1 VTGGLIDRR
10 LATRASTARRSL
22 LASAGAGSAGAAL
35 IVVQAV
41 LLASVIDRAL
51 LHGASVPDLVPQF
64 IGLGLTVVGRA
75 LCLWFAELVAQR
87 TAVSVTRTLRYQ
99 LLRHSLD
106 LGPVWLAGERAG
118 ELSLTATRGV
128 EALGAYFGR
137 YLPQAILAGIAPIG
151 ILVWVGVEDWV
162 SGLVLLGMVA
172 LVPVAM
178 IVFGR
183 EATRRAGSQWHRLS
197 SLSARYLELIQGLP
211 TLRAAGRAALGRREV
226 AASTE
231 GLRRTTM
238 GTLRVAFLSA
248 LAMEL
253 ISGLGVGLVA
263 MLLGLRLLNGS
274 LGLGT
279 ALAVLLVAPEVF
291 VPLRRA
297 GAEFHAST
305 EGQAAAARIWEVL
318 DQRAGG
324 PAEGEAGGDGPRPGG
339 RAAREAVIAGGGQGP
354 QGRVRAAP
362 DPSSVPIRL
371 DEVVFSYPD
380 RSTPVFEPVDLVVE
394 PGEHVALAGPSGSGK
409 STLIAALLG
418 FVVPTAGRILVG
430 DVDLARIDTD
440 GWRHRIT
447 WVPQQPH
454 VFRGTLLENLRFG
467 RPDAPV
473 ESIDRAVTLAG
484 MATLVSRLPRGLD
497 TVLGEG
503 GLTLSAG
510 ERQRVAIA
518 RAVVRDAPLVLLD
531 EPAAHLDAAAV
542 DELRSGLGEWAEGRT
557 VVTAA
562 HRSELVRIDR
572 VVPIGGSPG
581 LHPAPVRRVP
591 TGLSGGA
598 PE

>member
-1 VTGGLIDRR
+1 
-10 LATRASTARRSL
+10 
-22 LASAGAGSAGAAL
+22 
-35 IVVQAV
+35 
-41 LLASVIDRAL
+41 
-51 LHGASVPDLVPQF
+51 
-64 IGLGLTVVGRA
+64 
-75 LCLWFAELVAQR
+75 
-87 TAVSVTRTLRYQ
+87 
-99 LLRHSLD
+99 
-106 LGPVWLAGERAG
+106 
-118 ELSLTATRGV
+118 
-128 EALGAYFGR
+128 
-137 YLPQAILAGIAPIG
+137 
-151 ILVWVGVEDWV
+151 
-162 SGLVLLGMVA
+162 M
-172 LVPVAM
+172 
-178 IVFGR
+178 
-183 EATRRAGSQWHRLS
+183 
-197 SLSARYLELIQGLP
+197 
-211 TLRAAGRAALGRREV
+211 
-226 AASTE
+226 
-231 GLRRTTM
+231 
-238 GTLRVAFLSA
+238 
-248 LAMEL
+248 
-253 ISGLGVGLVA
+253 
-263 MLLGLRLLNGS
+263 
-274 LGLGT
+274 
-279 ALAVLLVAPEVF
+279 
-291 VPLRRA
+291 
-297 GAEFHAST
+297 
-305 EGQAAAARIWEVL
+305 
-318 DQRAGG
+318 
-324 PAEGEAGGDGPRPGG
+324 
-339 RAAREAVIAGGGQGP
+339 IAGGGQGP

>member
-1 VTGGLIDRR
+1 M
-10 LATRASTARRSL
+10 
-22 LASAGAGSAGAAL
+22 ASAAVGVAGTAL
-35 IVVQAV
+35 IVVQAA

-51 LHGASVPDLVPQF
+51 LHGAPVSDLVPQF
-64 IGLGLTVVGRA
+64 VGLGLTVAGRA
-75 LCLWFAELVAQR
+75 LCLWIAERVAQG
-87 TAVSVTRTLRYQ
+87 TAVAVTRTLRRQ
-99 LLRHSLD
+99 LLGHALD

-128 EALGAYFGR
+128 EALGVYFGR
-137 YLPQAILAGIAPIG
+137 YLPQAMLAGIAPIG

-162 SGLVLLGMVA
+162 SGVVLLGMVA

-183 EATRRAGSQWHRLS
+183 EATKRATGQWRRLS

-231 GLRRTTM
+231 GLRQTTM

-305 EGQAAAARIWEVL
+305 EGQAAAARIWNVL
-318 DQRAGG
+318 DQPVDGAAAAGDAGEGGAGAPTGAGG
-324 PAEGEAGGDGPRPGG
+324 
-339 RAAREAVIAGGGQGP
+339 AAAAAN
-354 QGRVRAAP
+354 RVRPAP
-362 DPSSVPIRL
+362 DPAASAIRL
-371 DEVVFSYPD
+371 RGVVISYPG
-380 RSTPVFEPVDLVVE
+380 RSTPALGPIDLDID
-394 PGEHVALAGPSGSGK
+394 PGEHVVLTGPSGSGK
-409 STLIAALLG
+409 STLMAALLG
-418 FVVPTAGRILVG
+418 FVAPGAGRLLVG
-430 DVDLARIDTD
+430 DVDLARIDLQS
-440 GWRHRIT
+440 WRRRT
-447 WVPQQPH
+447 AWVPQQPH
-454 VFRGTLLENLRFG
+454 VFRGTLLDNLRLG
-467 RPDAPV
+467 RPDAPP
-473 ESIDRAVTLAG
+473 ESIERAVELAG
-484 MATLVSRLPRGLD
+484 MATMVHRLPMGLE
-497 TVLGEG
+497 TIVGEG
-503 GLTLSAG
+503 GLALSAG

-542 DELRSGLGEWAEGRT
+542 ADLRNGLGTWAEGRT

-572 VVPIGGSPG
+572 VVPIGGSPR
-581 LHPAPVRRVP
+581 PAQGVPVP

-598 PE
+598 PR